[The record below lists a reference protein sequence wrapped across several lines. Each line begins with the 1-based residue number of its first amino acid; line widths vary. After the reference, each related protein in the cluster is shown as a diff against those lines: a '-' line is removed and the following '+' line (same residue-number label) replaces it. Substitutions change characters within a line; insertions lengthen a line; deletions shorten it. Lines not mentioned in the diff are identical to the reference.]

1 MTKNCRLFLAFSWF
15 VPALLLGMTFSLNWK
30 SVASGAE
37 STVKVSR
44 DSPEEADK
52 EEARLEQDEE
62 YFELLRLFAD
72 AFDQIERNYVNEV
85 SRREL
90 MEAAVRGAL
99 SKLDPYS
106 SYISPEDLDRFRS
119 GVESEFGGIGIQVT
133 IEDSHLKIISPLVG
147 SPAYRAG
154 LMAGDRIIR
163 IEGKGTK
170 GVTLDEAIRKLK
182 GKVGTKVNFTVLHP
196 HDKSTEKVT
205 LEREIVKVQ
214 TVLGERRQE
223 DDDWE
228 FMLDSEKKI
237 GYVRVSAFSRST
249 VDELK
254 QALEDLKS
262 RGMKALVLDL
272 RYNPGG
278 LLSAAIAAS
287 DLFISEGRI
296 VSTKGRNTVDR
307 AWDAQK
313 PDTFEGFPM
322 AVLVNRYSASASEIV
337 AACLQDHERAVVVG
351 DRTWGKGS
359 VQNIIE
365 LEEGR
370 SALKLTTAGYQRPSG
385 KNIHRF
391 PGNEDSD
398 QWGVTPD
405 NGYSL
410 KLTQEQV
417 EKLAEHQR
425 RVLIVKPKVSGN
437 DAKTDTPESGYVDPQ
452 LEKALGYLDNQLAKK
467 QEDDVAEEKPDE
479 PATGQAADGR
489 VETRLKSRAA

>member
-1 MTKNCRLFLAFSWF
+1 MTRSCRLFLAFSWF
-15 VPALLLGMTFSLNWK
+15 VPALLLGVMFSLTFE
-30 SVASGAE
+30 SSTSAAE
-37 STVKVSR
+37 STAKTPGDASEKT
-44 DSPEEADK
+44 DEDK
-52 EEARLEQDEE
+52 AQLEQDEE

-72 AFDQIERNYVNEV
+72 AFDQIERNYVKEV

-106 SYISPEDLDRFRS
+106 SYISPEDLERFRS

-133 IEDSHLKIISPLVG
+133 IEDGHLKIISPLVG

-154 LMAGDRIIR
+154 LMAGDRIIK

-170 GVTLDEAIRKLK
+170 GITLDEAILQLK

-196 HDKSTEKVT
+196 HDGTTETVQ

-214 TVLGERRQE
+214 TVLGERRQ
-223 DDDWE
+223 DDDAWD

-237 GYVRVSAFSRST
+237 GYVRVSAFSRNT
-249 VDELK
+249 VEELK
-254 QALEDLKS
+254 QALDNLKS
-262 RGMKALVLDL
+262 RGMKGLVLDL

-287 DLFISEGRI
+287 DLFVSEGRI

-313 PDTFEGFPM
+313 ADTFEGFPM

-337 AACLQDHERAVVVG
+337 AACLQDHKRAVVVG
-351 DRTWGKGS
+351 ERTWGKGS

-391 PGNEDSD
+391 PGSEDGD

-405 NGYSL
+405 NGYRL
-410 KLTQEQV
+410 KLTQEQT
-417 EKLAEHQR
+417 EKLVEHQR
-425 RVLIVKPKVSGN
+425 RVLIVKPKVNGN
-437 DAKTDTPESGYVDPQ
+437 GAETDTPESEYVDPQ
-452 LEKALGYLDNQLAKK
+452 LEKALGYLDGQLAKK
-467 QEDDVAEEKPDE
+467 QDQDVAEEEADKPE
-479 PATGQAADGR
+479 GQAADR
-489 VETRLKSRAA
+489 PVEERLNFRAA